1 MLKTFKWMNT
11 QIAKQTQFAF
21 IYFVTTLYFIK
32 MVASAMHILW
42 KHTYMPHLLGY
53 ENWEEGMYSTSLNI
67 YINYVHSPKFWIVP
81 KFLSTHVKK
90 KKKKQQLR
98 SKRPHTTNFVHSGG
112 SHLDISSSF
121 DSSYHRCSSSRRL
134 SPHQSMPHV
143 HNFLF
148 T

>member
-32 MVASAMHILW
+32 NGGVINAYPLKTHI
-42 KHTYMPHLLGY
+42 HA
-53 ENWEEGMYSTSLNI
+53 TSLRIRELRGRDVFNQSEYLYKLCSFSKVLNCSEVLI
-67 YINYVHSPKFWIVP
+67 HTCKEEE
-81 KFLSTHVKK
+81 KETTVKK
-90 KKKKQQLR
+90 QTTTRHKLR
-98 SKRPHTTNFVHSGG
+98 AFWWF
-112 SHLDISSSF
+112 SSSF

-134 SPHQSMPHV
+134 SPYQSMPHV